1 MYDTRCMLTN
11 QTNGES
17 PQIVWR
23 SNIIGTTAVCAMLGI
38 NRGTVSRRV
47 KSGTLPYLAQLDGPN
62 GALVFDKAVIEAMA
76 PASTEAA
83 A

>member
-1 MYDTRCMLTN
+1 MYDTHCMN
-11 QTNGES
+11 NIPANAES

-23 SNIIGTTAVCAMLGI
+23 SNIIGTTAVCALLGV

-47 KSGTLPYLAQLDGPN
+47 KAGTLPVLAQLDGPN
-62 GALVFDKAVIEAMA
+62 GALVFDRAAIEALG
-76 PASTEAA
+76 AA